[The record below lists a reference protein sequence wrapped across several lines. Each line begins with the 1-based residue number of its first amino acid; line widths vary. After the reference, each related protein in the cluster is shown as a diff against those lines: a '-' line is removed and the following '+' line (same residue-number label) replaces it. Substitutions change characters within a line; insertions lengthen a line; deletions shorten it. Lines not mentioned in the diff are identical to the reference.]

1 MTFVVLAVIFFVL
14 FVIGIPALGIATLY
28 HYLPG
33 IHFNPTLPIN
43 EFNPAAGRSFDRS
56 DRVEL
61 LRMKL
66 EATQVFGFMWEGL
79 QQKGWAPMWE
89 WSVIM
94 SRKVVII
101 MVSHRTSCGF
111 SKNNGLTGLYHRTCI
126 RFSFVLSSFC
136 SSFYNL

>member
-1 MTFVVLAVIFFVL
+1 MTCFCEFPPVSHFFFILRFFVL
-14 FVIGIPALGIATLY
+14 RSLGFA
-28 HYLPG
+28 
-33 IHFNPTLPIN
+33 
-43 EFNPAAGRSFDRS
+43 DRA
-56 DRVEL
+56 EL

-101 MVSHRTSCGF
+101 MIILLLQNF
-111 SKNNGLTGLYHRTCI
+111 EPNYQLTFALI
-126 RFSFVLSSFC
+126 VMFA
-136 SSFYNL
+136 YNLLHGKLKKS